1 MRIHHIAV
9 VCASEENADRFY
21 QRLLGLERIRSYPV
35 SAELSNGLFGF
46 ERGFQ
51 ACNYVKGNMNVEV
64 FVIEKSAVAPPNFH
78 HVALE
83 VDNLEEFL
91 KRCKEMKVQILQVPK
106 GDKIITMIKDFD
118 GNIFEIKETA

>member
-9 VCASEENADRFY
+9 VCTSEENADRFY
-21 QRLLGLERIRSYPV
+21 QSLLGLERIRSYSV

-51 ACNYVKGNMNVEV
+51 ACTYVKGNMNVEV
-64 FVIEKSAVAPPNFH
+64 FVIEKSAVTPPSFH

-83 VDNLEEFL
+83 VDDLEVFL
-91 KRCKEMKVQILQVPK
+91 KRCREMKVQILQVPK

-118 GNIFEIKETA
+118 GNIFEIKAM